1 MASCRA
7 RAFRELCLHM
17 REKRNYPPR
26 VAWRIRFGAWLEAEP
41 APDSGKRSRF
51 RTALAKLLD
60 GIERSLPGIQIH
72 NHERIRIGRGRFQE
86 LLARRR
92 YLQRDS
98 GQFCCFEELRLKKKI
113 ID

>member
-26 VAWRIRFGAWLEAEP
+26 VAWRIRFRAWLEAEP
-41 APDSGKRSRF
+41 ASDSAKRSRF
-51 RTALAKLLD
+51 CTPAKLLD
-60 GIERSLPGIQIH
+60 GIERPLPRIQIH

-98 GQFCCFEELRLKKKI
+98 SQFCCFEELRLKKKI

>member
-1 MASCRA
+1 
-7 RAFRELCLHM
+7 M

-41 APDSGKRSRF
+41 ASNSGKRSRF
-51 RTALAKLLD
+51 RTTLAKLLD

-72 NHERIRIGRGRFQE
+72 NHERIRMGRGCFQE
-86 LLARRR
+86 LLARPRNFE
-92 YLQRDS
+92 RDS
-98 GQFCCFEELRLKKKI
+98 GEFRGLEKLRLKKKI

>member
-1 MASCRA
+1 
-7 RAFRELCLHM
+7 M

-41 APDSGKRSRF
+41 ASNSGNRSRF

-60 GIERSLPGIQIH
+60 GSDRTLPSIQIH
-72 NHERIRIGRGRFQE
+72 NHERIWMGRGCFQE
-86 LLARRR
+86 LLARRC

-98 GQFCCFEELRLKKKI
+98 RQFRRLEKLRLKKKI

>member
-1 MASCRA
+1 
-7 RAFRELCLHM
+7 M
-17 REKRNYPPR
+17 REKPNYPPR

-41 APDSGKRSRF
+41 ASDSGKRSRVC
-51 RTALAKLLD
+51 TALAKLLD

-72 NHERIRIGRGRFQE
+72 NHKRIRIGRGRSQE
-86 LLARRR
+86 LLAGRC

-98 GQFCCFEELRLKKKI
+98 SQFRCFEELRLKKKI